1 VVGTGV
7 RVRHQLEKAA
17 NSVRSSA
24 KVRDDGLSQAFEFAA
39 GPVVMGGIGWLIDLA
54 AGTGPLFLIVFAV
67 FGVIGSFV
75 SFYYRYQ
82 AETARLDEG
91 KPWTRRTR

>member
-1 VVGTGV
+1 MVGTGV
-7 RVRHQLEKAA
+7 RVRDQLEKAA
-17 NSVRSSA
+17 KSVRSSA

-39 GPVVMGGIGWLIDLA
+39 GPVVMGGIGWLVDLA
-54 AGTGPLFLIVFAV
+54 TGMGPLFLIVFAV

-82 AETARLDEG
+82 ADTARLDEG
-91 KPWTRRTR
+91 KPWTRRTH

>member
-1 VVGTGV
+1 V
-7 RVRHQLEKAA
+7 RDQLEQAAKKAHA
-17 NSVRSSA
+17 SA

-39 GPVVMGGIGWLIDLA
+39 GPVVMGLIGWLVDNA
-54 AGTGPLFLIVFAV
+54 AGTAPLFLIVFAV

-82 AETARLDEG
+82 ATTARLDEG
-91 KPWTRRTR
+91 KPWTRRTH

>member
-1 VVGTGV
+1 M

-39 GPVVMGGIGWLIDLA
+39 GPVVMGLIGWLVDLA
-54 AGTGPLFLIVFAV
+54 LGTGPLFLIVFAV

-82 AETARLDEG
+82 AQTARLDEG
-91 KPWTRRTR
+91 KPWTRRTH

>member
-1 VVGTGV
+1 M

-39 GPVVMGGIGWLIDLA
+39 GPVVMGAIGWLIDVA
-54 AGTGPLFLIVFAV
+54 AETGPLFLIVFAV

-75 SFYYRYQ
+75 SFFYRYQ
-82 AETARLDEG
+82 AATARLDEG
-91 KPWTRRTR
+91 KPWTRRTP

>member
-1 VVGTGV
+1 M

-39 GPVVMGGIGWLIDLA
+39 GP
-54 AGTGPLFLIVFAV
+54 FAV
-67 FGVIGSFV
+67 FGVIGAFV
-75 SFYYRYQ
+75 SFFYRYQ

-91 KPWTRRTR
+91 KPWTRRTH

>member
-1 VVGTGV
+1 M

-39 GPVVMGGIGWLIDLA
+39 GPVVMGLIGWLIDNA

-82 AETARLDEG
+82 AQTARLDEG
-91 KPWTRRTR
+91 KPWTRRTH

>member
-1 VVGTGV
+1 M

-54 AGTGPLFLIVFAV
+54 AGTCPLFLIVFAV

-82 AETARLDEG
+82 AQTARLDEG
-91 KPWTRRTR
+91 KPWTRRTH

>member
-7 RVRHQLEKAA
+7 RVRNQLEQAA
-17 NSVRSSA
+17 RTVRTSA

-39 GPVVMGGIGWLIDLA
+39 GPVAMGAIGWLVDLA
-54 AGTGPLFLIVFAV
+54 AGTAPLFLIVFAV

-82 AETARLDEG
+82 AQTARLDEG
-91 KPWTRRTR
+91 KPWTRRTH

>member
-1 VVGTGV
+1 V
-7 RVRHQLEKAA
+7 RDQLEQAAKKAHA
-17 NSVRSSA
+17 SA

-39 GPVVMGGIGWLIDLA
+39 GPVVMGLIGWLVDLA
-54 AGTGPLFLIVFAV
+54 AGTAPLFLIVFAV

-75 SFYYRYQ
+75 SFYSRYQ

-91 KPWTRRTR
+91 KPWTRRTH

>member
-1 VVGTGV
+1 MKD
-7 RVRHQLEKAA
+7 QLGKAA
-17 NSVRSSA
+17 GKVHSNL

-39 GPVVMGGIGWLIDLA
+39 GPVVMGLIGWLVDLA
-54 AGTGPLFLIVFAV
+54 AGTGPFFLIVFAV

-82 AETARLDEG
+82 AQTARLDEG